1 MEKLKQSIF
10 NIIFYIILIAI
21 ILGLVFLL
29 IFVIMKINVY
39 AVEEVPTEQICVLI
53 DPGHGAEDGGAVSDD
68 GVVEKGINL
77 AISNYLKEYL
87 ELSGFEVLMTRDDD
101 NIMGDQTLPTL
112 TERRRSDMNA
122 RLDLYNSKDV
132 DYVVSIH
139 QNKFTES
146 KYSGA
151 QVFYSPNDE
160 RSEKLADCMRR
171 SIVGFL
177 QPENERDIV
186 KAGSNIYL
194 LNNCNNPC
202 ILVECGFL
210 SNPEE
215 TAKLNSDE
223 YQRQMAFS
231 IYCGLLDCCRSASA
245 DNIR

>member
-39 AVEEVPTEQICVLI
+39 AVEEIPEQKICVLI

-101 NIMGDQTLPTL
+101 NIMGDQSLPTL
-112 TERRRSDMNA
+112 TERRHSDMNA
-122 RLDLYNSKDV
+122 RLDLYNSEDV

-151 QVFYSPNDE
+151 QVFYSPNNE
-160 RSEKLADCMRR
+160 KSEKLADCMRR

-177 QPENERDIV
+177 QPDNERDIV
-186 KAGSNIYL
+186 KAGTNIYL

-231 IYCGLLDCCRSASA
+231 IYCGMLDCVK
-245 DNIR
+245 NN

>member
-10 NIIFYIILIAI
+10 NIIFYIFIVALIIA
-21 ILGLVFLL
+21 LVFLL
-29 IFVIMKINVY
+29 IFAIMKLNAY
-39 AVEEVPTEQICVLI
+39 AFEEVQPEDVCILI

-77 AISNYLKEYL
+77 SISTYLREYL
-87 ELSGFEVLMTRDDD
+87 ELSGFEVIMTREDD

-112 TERRRSDMNA
+112 QERHRSDMYA
-122 RLDLYNSKDV
+122 RLDLYNSEDV
-132 DYVVSIH
+132 DYVISIH

-146 KYSGA
+146 QYSGA

-160 RSEKLADCMRR
+160 QSEVLADYMRK

-177 QPENERDIV
+177 QPENTREIK

-215 TAKLNSDE
+215 TALLNTEE
-223 YQRQMAFS
+223 YQRQMAFT
-231 IYCGLLDCCRSASA
+231 IYCGMLDC
-245 DNIR
+245 IRNS

>member
-39 AVEEVPTEQICVLI
+39 AVEELPSESICILI

-68 GVVEKGINL
+68 GIVEKGINL
-77 AISNYLKEYL
+77 SISNYLREYL
-87 ELSGFEVLMTRDDD
+87 EMSGFEVLMTRDNDS
-101 NIMGDQTLPTL
+101 IMGDQTLPTL
-112 TERRRSDMNA
+112 KERQRSDMAA
-122 RLDLYNSKDV
+122 RLELYNSENV

-139 QNKFTES
+139 QNKFSES

-171 SIVGFL
+171 SIIGFL
-177 QPENERDIV
+177 QPENEREIV

-215 TAKLNSDE
+215 TAKLNSEE
-223 YQRQMAFS
+223 YQQQMAFS
-231 IYCGLLDCCRSASA
+231 IYCGMLDCIK
-245 DNIR
+245 NNEK

>member
-10 NIIFYIILIAI
+10 NIIFYIFIIALILA
-21 ILGLVFLL
+21 LVFLL
-29 IFVIMKINVY
+29 FFAIMKLNVY
-39 AVEEVPTEQICVLI
+39 AFEKVQPEDICILI

-77 AISNYLKEYL
+77 SISTYLKEYL

-112 TERRRSDMNA
+112 TERHRSDMHA
-122 RLDLYNSKDV
+122 RLDFYNSEDV
-132 DYVVSIH
+132 DYVISIH

-160 RSEKLADCMRR
+160 QSKVLADYMRK

-177 QPENERDIV
+177 QPENTRDITE
-186 KAGSNIYL
+186 AGSNIYL
-194 LNNCNNPC
+194 LNNCSNPC
-202 ILVECGFL
+202 ILIECGFL

-215 TAKLNSDE
+215 TALLNTEE
-223 YQRQMAFS
+223 YQKQMAFT
-231 IYCGLLDCCRSASA
+231 IYCGMLDCIKNS
-245 DNIR
+245 

>member
-10 NIIFYIILIAI
+10 NIIFYIFIVALIIA
-21 ILGLVFLL
+21 LVFLL
-29 IFVIMKINVY
+29 IFAIMKLNAY
-39 AVEEVPTEQICVLI
+39 AFEDVQPEDVCILI

-77 AISNYLKEYL
+77 SISTYLREYL
-87 ELSGFEVLMTRDDD
+87 ELSGFEVIMTREDD

-112 TERRRSDMNA
+112 QERHRSDMHA
-122 RLDLYNSKDV
+122 RLDLYNSEDV
-132 DYVVSIH
+132 DYVISIH

-146 KYSGA
+146 QYSGA

-160 RSEKLADCMRR
+160 QSEVLADYMRK

-177 QPENERDIV
+177 QPENTREIK

-215 TAKLNSDE
+215 TALLNTEE
-223 YQRQMAFS
+223 YQRQMAFT
-231 IYCGLLDCCRSASA
+231 IYCGMLDC
-245 DNIR
+245 IRNN

>member
-39 AVEEVPTEQICVLI
+39 AAEEIPAEKICVLI

-87 ELSGFEVLMTRDDD
+87 ELSDFEVLMTRSDD
-101 NIMGDQTLPTL
+101 NIMGDQSLPTL
-112 TERRRSDMNA
+112 KERQRSDMSA
-122 RLDLYNSKDV
+122 RLELYNSENV

-160 RSEKLADCMRR
+160 KSEKLADCMRR

-210 SNPEE
+210 SNPDE
-215 TAKLNSDE
+215 TAKLNTEE

-231 IYCGLLDCCRSASA
+231 IYCGLLDCVK
-245 DNIR
+245 NN

>member
-10 NIIFYIILIAI
+10 NIIFYIFIIAL

-29 IFVIMKINVY
+29 IFAIMKLNVY
-39 AVEEVPTEQICVLI
+39 AYEKPSPEEICILI

-77 AISNYLKEYL
+77 SISNHLKEYL
-87 ELSGFEVLMTRDDD
+87 ELSGFRVEMTRDDD
-101 NIMGDQTLPTL
+101 NIMGDRNLPTL
-112 TERRRSDMNA
+112 KERLRDDMRK
-122 RLDLYNSKDV
+122 RLDLYNSEQI
-132 DYVVSIH
+132 DYVISIH

-160 RSEKLADCMRR
+160 RSEVLADYMRK
-171 SIVGFL
+171 SITGFL
-177 QPENERDIV
+177 QPENTREIT

-194 LNNCNNPC
+194 LNNCSNPC

-215 TAKLNSDE
+215 TALLKTEE
-223 YQRQMAFS
+223 YQKQMAFT
-231 IYCGLLDCCRSASA
+231 IYCGMLDYIK
-245 DNIR
+245 NN

>member
-10 NIIFYIILIAI
+10 NIIFYIFIIALILA
-21 ILGLVFLL
+21 LVFLL
-29 IFVIMKINVY
+29 IFAIMKLNVY
-39 AVEEVPTEQICVLI
+39 AFEKVHPEDVCILI

-77 AISNYLKEYL
+77 SISTYLKEYL
-87 ELSGFEVLMTRDDD
+87 ELSGFDVIMTRDDD

-112 TERRRSDMNA
+112 TERRRSDMSA
-122 RLDLYNSKDV
+122 RLDLYNSEDV
-132 DYVVSIH
+132 DYVISIH

-160 RSEKLADCMRR
+160 QSKVLADYMRK

-177 QPENERDIV
+177 QPENTREITE
-186 KAGSNIYL
+186 AGSNIYL

-215 TAKLNSDE
+215 TALLNTEE
-223 YQRQMAFS
+223 YQKQMAFT
-231 IYCGLLDCCRSASA
+231 IYCGMLDCIK
-245 DNIR
+245 NN

>member
-29 IFVIMKINVY
+29 VFVIMKINVY
-39 AVEEVPTEQICVLI
+39 AEEEINPKQTCILI
-53 DPGHGAEDGGAVSDD
+53 DPGHGAEDGGAVSDS
-68 GVVEKGINL
+68 GLVEKEVNL
-77 AISNYLKEYL
+77 SISNYLKEYL
-87 ELSGFEVLMTRDDD
+87 ELSGYQVLMTRCGDT
-101 NIMGDQTLPTL
+101 IMGDQSLPTVK
-112 TERRRSDMNA
+112 ERLRSDMNA
-122 RLDLYNSKDV
+122 RLELYNSENV
-132 DYVVSIH
+132 DYVISIH
-139 QNKFTES
+139 QNKFGES

-160 RSEKLADCMRR
+160 KSEKLADCMQR

-177 QPENERDIV
+177 QPDNDRSIV

-194 LNNCNNPC
+194 LNNCSKPC

-215 TAKLNSDE
+215 TAKLAADE

-231 IYCGLLDCCRSASA
+231 IYCGLLDC
-245 DNIR
+245 IRNSP